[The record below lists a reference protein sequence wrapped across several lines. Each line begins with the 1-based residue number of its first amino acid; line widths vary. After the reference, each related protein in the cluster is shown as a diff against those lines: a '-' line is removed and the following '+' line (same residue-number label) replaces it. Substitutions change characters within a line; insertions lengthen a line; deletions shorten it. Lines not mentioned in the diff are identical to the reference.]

1 MKLVTNV
8 RQTMKGL
15 INATK
20 NLKTSRDVDV
30 FSEVSFDFN
39 LNSISFNNRQS
50 GTFNIQYLVSPN
62 PVNGS
67 TAPSLTYD
75 EIISNFDTMKS
86 SAFKEAGL
94 ILLSYSY
101 EQSDIITDPTSGTV
115 SLAFSINIQV
125 AEKTR

>member
-1 MKLVTNV
+1 MNLVTKV
-8 RQTMKGL
+8 RQTMKSL

-20 NLKTSRDVDV
+20 NLKTSRNTDV
-30 FSEVSFDFN
+30 FSEVAFDFN
-39 LNSISFNNRQS
+39 LNSLNFDNRQS

-75 EIISNFDTMKS
+75 EIISNFDSMKS
-86 SAFKEAGL
+86 SAFKDAGL

-101 EQSDIITDPTSGTV
+101 EQSDIITDPTDGSV
-115 SLAFSINIQV
+115 SLTFTINIGV
-125 AEKTR
+125 ADRTR

>member
-1 MKLVTNV
+1 MQLVTKV
-8 RQTMKGL
+8 RQTMKSL
-15 INATK
+15 INASK
-20 NLKTSRDVDV
+20 NLKTGREADI

-39 LNSISFNNRQS
+39 LNSVNFGNRQS

-62 PVNGS
+62 PNNGS
-67 TAPSLTYD
+67 TAPSVTYD
-75 EIISNFDTMKS
+75 EIITAFDSSKS

-94 ILLSYSY
+94 IILSCSY
-101 EQSDIITDPTSGTV
+101 EQSDIITDPTDGTV